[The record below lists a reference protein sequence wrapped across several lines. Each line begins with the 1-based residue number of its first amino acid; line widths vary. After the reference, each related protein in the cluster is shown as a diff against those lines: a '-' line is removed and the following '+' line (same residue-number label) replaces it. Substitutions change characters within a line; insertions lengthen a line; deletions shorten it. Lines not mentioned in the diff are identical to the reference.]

1 MKAMKITKDDILK
14 MSKAA
19 SRQAEI
25 ELGMRR
31 PTSKVHKSLKDYTR
45 KPKHKVAYV

>member
-1 MKAMKITKDDILK
+1 MKAMIITKKDIVK

-25 ELGMRR
+25 DLGMRR
-31 PTSKVHKSLKDYTR
+31 PTSKVHKSLKTYTR
-45 KPKHKVAYV
+45 NPKHKVAYV

>member
-1 MKAMKITKDDILK
+1 MKTITKQDILK
-14 MSKAA
+14 MTKAA

-25 ELGMRR
+25 DLGMRR

-45 KPKHKVAYV
+45 NPKHRVAYV